1 MCTITENH
9 PFNHSIHSGAEEIK
23 IDMLIKRFTLDRKQP
38 SDRCYK
44 LKVLYSIIFNLLK
57 MNNPSLH
64 IKSFF
69 SRGSISFMSKRI
81 HSFIMLQFYR
91 QWWSFIHLWANVLTS
106 FWFPLN
112 LENIWRISAEASI
125 YKKWESTLTI
135 DGNLLNLSLLH
146 ECPYWHS
153 VINNFYN
160 SKCCFM
166 SSHYVC

>member
-91 QWWSFIHLWANVLTS
+91 QWWSFISLSQRSHQLLIPPLTQRTYHV
-106 FWFPLN
+106 FQQKLLYTKN
-112 LENIWRISAEASI
+112 
-125 YKKWESTLTI
+125 
-135 DGNLLNLSLLH
+135 GNQHSLQMAT
-146 ECPYWHS
+146 S
-153 VINNFYN
+153 
-160 SKCCFM
+160 
-166 SSHYVC
+166 